1 MTEDKRPTADH
12 GQMADDITTEDRRR
26 NGESGPRSSVSGQ
39 TYKFQRLEIY
49 QLALTYI
56 DLTYDLAA
64 RLPRSEDFGLKSQIT
79 RAANSI
85 ALNIAE
91 GSTGQTDAEQSRFL
105 GMALRSLIETIA
117 CHDIIQRR
125 RYVSDV
131 EFLESRQVSTK
142 LFAKM
147 QTMRRSLGANDRRL
161 TASPRSSVLRHT
173 S

>member
-1 MTEDKRPTADH
+1 MTGDGGRFADGGRP
-12 GQMADDITTEDRRR
+12 IIV
-26 NGESGPRSSVSGQ
+26 ESQV
-39 TYKFQRLEIY
+39 YKFQRLEIY

-105 GMALRSLIETIA
+105 GMALRSLIETVA
-117 CHDIIQRR
+117 CHDIVQRR
-125 RYVSDV
+125 HYASDT
-131 EFLESRQVSTK
+131 ELRESRQLSTK
-142 LFAKM
+142 LFAKI
-147 QTMRRSLGANDRRL
+147 QTMRKTLKVGSVVSSRL
-161 TASPRSSVLRHT
+161 SSVIGHP
-173 S
+173 SNKHE

>member
-1 MTEDKRPTADH
+1 M
-12 GQMADDITTEDRRR
+12 DDARAE
-26 NGESGPRSSVSGQ
+26 NGPDIGPPLSVNRQ

-49 QLALTYI
+49 QLALSYI

-64 RLPRSEDFGLKSQIT
+64 RLPRCEDFGLKSQIT
-79 RAANSI
+79 RAASSI

-125 RYVSDV
+125 QYVSDADFV
-131 EFLESRQVSTK
+131 ESREVSTK
-142 LFAKM
+142 LFAKI
-147 QTMRRSLGANDRRL
+147 QTMRRSLGANDRR
-161 TASPRSSVLRHT
+161 SRVGPQSSVLRHT